1 MFFFLISIQQ
11 LKLKRFHQTTIKKK
25 KKWEAARDC
34 YRVARTKKTERR
46 MNKFLTTSVN
56 KRLKRQKKKR
66 T

>member
-1 MFFFLISIQQ
+1 

-56 KRLKRQKKKR
+56 ERLKRQKKKKKEHKI
-66 T
+66 